1 MGLRWELVEE
11 YSAELHELEKSPA
24 SRRDEA
30 ARARREWLLRV
41 VAHVRDGVM
50 SPLVLVALRERG
62 RNRGRH
68 A

>member
-11 YSAELHELEKSPA
+11 YSAELHALEKSPA

-30 ARARREWLLRV
+30 GRRRREWLLRV
-41 VAHVRDGVM
+41 VDDLQHGVK
-50 SPLVLVALRERG
+50 SPLLLLAIRERG
-62 RNRGRH
+62 QNRGRQ